1 MNYDFCFKV
10 NSIGL
15 KKTFSNVKVMLNKLI
30 FKFNF
35 LLLQNRLIY
44 LLVFVTIQGII
55 TVSLYQILF
64 TKSVAYCAFPF
75 DTWSSVYDID
85 NPENLMNHSQ
95 DGHVISQKNHI
106 DDESKD
112 ETFTGQPFAETF
124 NPHQEAANLYT
135 TFLQNKKT
143 CDNIRQAAMQSLP
156 GADHAIFNRP
166 INITESNCTR
176 VKLSLYAIA
185 VNTEGTELACLVKLI
200 AIYDLYAAA
209 LDLGASAS
217 TAIATIDNLP
227 ESELRSHVTNYFNRV
242 NQLKGR

>member
-1 MNYDFCFKV
+1 MK
-10 NSIGL
+10 I
-15 KKTFSNVKVMLNKLI
+15 MLTNLI
-30 FKFNF
+30 FKINL

-44 LLVFVTIQGII
+44 FLVFVTIQGLI

-64 TKSVAYCAFPF
+64 TNSVSYCAFPF
-75 DTWSSVYDID
+75 DTWSCVYDID
-85 NPENLMNHSQ
+85 NPENLSNHGK
-95 DGHVISQKNHI
+95 DGHIISIPEDNPVE
-106 DDESKD
+106 DTSKD
-112 ETFTGQPFAETF
+112 ETFIGRPLEEALF

-143 CDNIRQAAMQSLP
+143 CTNIRQAAMQSLP

-166 INITESNCTR
+166 INITGSNCTR

-200 AIYDLYAAA
+200 VIYDLYAAA

-217 TAIATIDNLP
+217 AAIDAIVNLP
-227 ESELRSHVTNYFNRV
+227 ESELRLQFASYYKVV
-242 NQLKGR
+242 NQLKGH